1 MDRGN
6 GYREAFWKIMPILSA
21 ILVGLIGTVWGLTY
35 MELSSRINK
44 MDEII
49 MCQRETVIRIESKLD
64 LLLDKKYEMENNN
77 E

>member
-1 MDRGN
+1 
-6 GYREAFWKIMPILSA
+6 MPILSA